1 MINICTI
8 LWAPNEHSASFSHY
22 TEEHVEKLYRG
33 FARNLT
39 MPWTFHVW
47 VDQPRKVYLWN
58 TKFHRITNP
67 APDYRDCLQLYELD
81 APSIH
86 VGLDTVITGN
96 IDHLAQWCL
105 EQPSG
110 SPVALP
116 RDPFHWSRACTG
128 VHLVPAG
135 NGHIWQPDKIT
146 NDMEHMRAQPHV
158 FIDDL
163 FPGQVQSWK
172 AAVKL
177 NGKLDDTRICYF
189 HGDDKPGQIKEPWIL
204 EHWV

>member
-8 LWAPNEHSASFSHY
+8 LWSPNESSASFSHY

-33 FARNLT
+33 FRRNLT
-39 MPWTFHVW
+39 IPWTFHVW
-47 VDQPRKVYLWN
+47 TDYPRMLYGVEALQ
-58 TKFHRITNP
+58 HPITRDP
-67 APDYRDCLQLYELD
+67 PDYRDCLQLYELD
-81 APSIH
+81 EPSIQ

-105 EQPSG
+105 AEPAG

-128 VHLVPAG
+128 VQLVPQGHAG
-135 NGHIWQPDKIT
+135 IWNPDKIT
-146 NDMEHMRAQPHV
+146 NDMEHMRAQPHR

-172 AAVKL
+172 CAVKL
-177 NGKLDDTRICYF
+177 NGQLDDTRICYF
-189 HGDDKPGQIKEPWIL
+189 HGDQKMGQVTEPWMT